1 MSAEVRIL
9 IDPVARRWQ
18 VASRDADGLTVPV
31 PTGDPGIAVAR
42 DAAGH
47 IVEIVIDAVVPGPG
61 ALELIA
67 SAFGSSVAQAVASAD
82 PSVEAELWVTTDR
95 AALPVPARTGIADTA
110 DQRWDVT
117 LGNTPAQAQRHA
129 GMLRLVLD
137 TMVAPAL
144 WIRVSSAST
153 GSLLAVMPVRTVALT
168 GDTVAECTF
177 ALDIDASQ
185 LRFDLV
191 DDPLAPVI
199 DAHHETRA
207 RIDMLLDDAARQGR
221 RRPGRGAVIAD
232 TAHALAL
239 SIGDD
244 ERSRTANSL
253 ATRLRRIRRRR
264 AALVA
269 LAGVVAVTITAVVVR
284 AVTPEQSGLSV
295 PADPG
300 PMTVTF
306 ADGTEITASVVG
318 QPPVVAP
325 GDVWMVG
332 MQVTTRAIGV
342 FATADESADAAEV
355 RCRAG
360 DPVSMTTGA
369 LTAQPFEARL
379 DPIDGSSSEGFVLGV
394 VPMNSAAAGVIPIP
408 GTCGDIT
415 QLDGD
420 WVAEY
425 ALRRAGQTA
434 GFDIPADLP
443 PGTWELSL
451 SIADTSVTSHTGTV
465 RLRVVPPAD

>member
-1 MSAEVRIL
+1 MSAEVRVL

-42 DAAGH
+42 NAAGH
-47 IVEIVIDAVVPGPG
+47 IVEIVIDAAMPGPS
-61 ALELIA
+61 AQKLIA
-67 SAFGSSVAQAVASAD
+67 AAFGSSVAQAVASAD

-95 AALPVPARTGIADTA
+95 AALPVPARTGTTDTA

-137 TMVAPAL
+137 TVVAPAL
-144 WIRVSSAST
+144 WIRVSSTST
-153 GSLLAVMPVRTVALT
+153 GALLAVMPVRAEDLT
-168 GDTVAECTF
+168 GDTIAECTF
-177 ALDIDASQ
+177 ALDIDVSL

-239 SIGDD
+239 SIGDI
-244 ERSRTANSL
+244 ERAGAANAL
-253 ATRLRRIRRRR
+253 ATRLRQVRRRR
-264 AALVA
+264 AALIA
-269 LAGVVAVTITAVVVR
+269 LAAVVAVTITAVIAR
-284 AVTPEQSGLSV
+284 TATPEQPESSV

-332 MQVTTRAIGV
+332 LQVTTRAIGV
-342 FATADESADAAEV
+342 FATADESAQAAEV
-355 RCRAG
+355 RCLAG
-360 DPVSMTTGA
+360 DPLAMTTGV

-379 DPIDGSSSEGFVLGV
+379 DPIDGSSVEGFVLGV
-394 VPMNSAAAGVIPIP
+394 VPMNSDAAGVIPVP

-425 ALRRAGQTA
+425 SLRRAGQTA
-434 GFDIPADLP
+434 GFDISADLSL
-443 PGTWELSL
+443 GTWELSL
-451 SIADTSVTSHTGTV
+451 SIADTSVTSRTGTV